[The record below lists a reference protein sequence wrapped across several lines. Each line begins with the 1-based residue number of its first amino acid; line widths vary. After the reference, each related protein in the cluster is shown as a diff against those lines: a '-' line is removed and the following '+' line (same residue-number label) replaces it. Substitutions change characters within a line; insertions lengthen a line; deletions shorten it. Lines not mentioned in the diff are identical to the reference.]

1 MNMAQEI
8 SFMKSENAKIYD
20 ELRTA
25 KADSDNLRKKYAEDL
40 EVA

>member
-1 MNMAQEI
+1 MAQEI

-20 ELRTA
+20 ELRTV

-40 EVA
+40 EAAQK